1 MQKNR
6 TVKKEKKKKK
16 KKTGMDPCW
25 KNIFNFKV
33 LFYFLL
39 VCLLQLFFRH
49 GILARRYLIKMKTTL
64 KLIIKVF
71 GVQITSTKE
80 CKEIG
85 THFLIPTI
93 QPIFWITQLS
103 PGDEGVKQVST
114 LSKMSFYLNR
124 LVNRLKAQEK
134 GPLISHR

>member
-39 VCLLQLFFRH
+39 VCLLLLFFRH